1 MGENY
6 GSVENC
12 RFSGV
17 VIGSSSV
24 GGIAGRNSGT
34 LTGCTASGA
43 VRGTQYTG
51 GIVGQN
57 NGTLLRCENA
67 TTVNTTVSEG
77 DIAEADL
84 ENLEN
89 TFYRILKERRSRR
102 MP

>member
-1 MGENY
+1 M
-6 GSVENC
+6 
-12 RFSGV
+12 
-17 VIGSSSV
+17 
-24 GGIAGRNSGT
+24 
-34 LTGCTASGA
+34 
-43 VRGTQYTG
+43 RGTQYTG

-89 TFYRILKERRSRR
+89 TFYRILKREEITENAVTSDTGGVAGYSTGVIQSCTNTGSVGIP
-102 MP
+102 MWAIM